1 MLRASFDLSDLVRS
15 CQILLVSVGD
25 LLRPLVWAQATQSMR
40 LRHILVP
47 RQRFSS
53 YILLGVQQCFCF
65 LCANWKRLSSPFPPR
80 EWTHGREILTNL
92 FAMHR
97 RPAPRWSF
105 TKDQRFL
112 RSRRLHEGSQ
122 MRLWPSQ
129 SHKREWSDVFTVR
142 WVGNTASSE
151 RVCHTYNILGLICLS
166 RLGGRPRFYCQESGV
181 RSRKKRGKVQGS
193 LVHGWEAKWASR
205 SRLDAE
211 KILRVAIAEIRQDR
225 PPDQI
230 QPDFLTPF
238 FSFLWLFDAF
248 CVFFSLHWG
257 TCFFVCLFN
266 TPGFI
271 LMLFV
276 FRASPKLHHVAA

>member
-1 MLRASFDLSDLVRS
+1 
-15 CQILLVSVGD
+15 
-25 LLRPLVWAQATQSMR
+25 
-40 LRHILVP
+40 
-47 RQRFSS
+47 
-53 YILLGVQQCFCF
+53 
-65 LCANWKRLSSPFPPR
+65 
-80 EWTHGREILTNL
+80 
-92 FAMHR
+92 MHR

-257 TCFFVCLFN
+257 TFFLFVCLIRLDSFSCCLSFEPVQSYTMSQPN
-266 TPGFI
+266 GPAHRMI
-271 LMLFV
+271 LLQLLDV
-276 FRASPKLHHVAA
+276 TWRLW

>member
-1 MLRASFDLSDLVRS
+1 MD
-15 CQILLVSVGD
+15 
-25 LLRPLVWAQATQSMR
+25 
-40 LRHILVP
+40 
-47 RQRFSS
+47 
-53 YILLGVQQCFCF
+53 
-65 LCANWKRLSSPFPPR
+65 
-80 EWTHGREILTNL
+80 HGREILTNL

-181 RSRKKRGKVQGS
+181 EKNVARFKVLWFSVERQSGRPVRDWMLRRYCVLLLLRFDRIGRLTRFSQISWHLFS
-193 LVHGWEAKWASR
+193 LFCG
-205 SRLDAE
+205 
-211 KILRVAIAEIRQDR
+211 
-225 PPDQI
+225 
-230 QPDFLTPF
+230 FLM
-238 FSFLWLFDAF
+238 LFV
-248 CVFFSLHWG
+248 CFFSLHWG
-257 TCFFVCLFN
+257 TFFFCLFN